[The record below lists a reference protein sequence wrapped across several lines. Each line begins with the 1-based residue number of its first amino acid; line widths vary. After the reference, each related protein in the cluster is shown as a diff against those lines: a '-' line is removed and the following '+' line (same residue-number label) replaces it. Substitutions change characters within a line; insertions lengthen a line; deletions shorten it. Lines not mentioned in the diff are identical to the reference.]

1 MTRFFFQRLAIC
13 VVTVM
18 VGSLLTFGAL
28 YLAPGDPVDFLLG
41 NRPSTPEQRAALT
54 EMYHLNSPPL
64 ERYLAWIS
72 GLLHGDLGTS
82 IQQGQP
88 VADLIKAALPTTII
102 LVLLTF
108 GMVLALGVLLGGL
121 AALRAG
127 WVDDGVSVFMNV
139 SVATPAFVAAIG
151 LISVFAV
158 QLGWFPVFGQG
169 TGVGDRVHH
178 LMLPAIALAIG
189 WWPIVG
195 SVTRSSMREELAREH
210 VSTAVSRGIPRRQV
224 IRRHVF
230 RNAQVPVMT
239 AAGLAFAGLVTGTA
253 IVETVFQLN
262 GLGGLLITSVAQKDF
277 AVAQAIAMIVVAVF
291 AVTNLL
297 VDTAAAVLDPRI
309 RAGRV
314 ST

>member
-1 MTRFFFQRLAIC
+1 
-13 VVTVM
+13 
-18 VGSLLTFGAL
+18 
-28 YLAPGDPVDFLLG
+28 
-41 NRPSTPEQRAALT
+41 
-54 EMYHLNSPPL
+54 
-64 ERYLAWIS
+64 
-72 GLLHGDLGTS
+72 
-82 IQQGQP
+82 
-88 VADLIKAALPTTII
+88 
-102 LVLLTF
+102 
-108 GMVLALGVLLGGL
+108 
-121 AALRAG
+121 
-127 WVDDGVSVFMNV
+127 
-139 SVATPAFVAAIG
+139 
-151 LISVFAV
+151 
-158 QLGWFPVFGQG
+158 
-169 TGVGDRVHH
+169 
-178 LMLPAIALAIG
+178 
-189 WWPIVG
+189 
-195 SVTRSSMREELAREH
+195 MREELAREH